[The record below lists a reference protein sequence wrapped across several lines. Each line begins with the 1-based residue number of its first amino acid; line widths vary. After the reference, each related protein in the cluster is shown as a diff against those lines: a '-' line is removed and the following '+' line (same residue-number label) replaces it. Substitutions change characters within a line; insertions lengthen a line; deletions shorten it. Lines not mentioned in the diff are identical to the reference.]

1 MLADGR
7 ARLEDDAESFSQ
19 GSPPNGSP
27 PHDRAHDPHAAHAHL
42 ATSDRSNESSDGLP
56 APAPPN
62 GLGAVLTQG
71 GAPVEAP
78 KDRL

>member
-19 GSPPNGSP
+19 GSHGSPPNGSP

-42 ATSDRSNESSDGLP
+42 ATSDRSNESSEGLP

-62 GLGAVLTQG
+62 G
-71 GAPVEAP
+71 

>member
-7 ARLEDDAESFSQ
+7 ARLEDGAEPFAQ

-27 PHDRAHDPHAAHAHL
+27 PHDHAHEPHVAHTHL
-42 ATSDRSNESSDGLP
+42 ASSDPSNESSDGLP
-56 APAPPN
+56 ALAPPN
-62 GLGAVLTQG
+62 GLGAALTQG
-71 GAPVEAP
+71 GAPVEAH